1 MPKKILSEKPIT
13 IAEVKKIL
21 EERGED
27 QLDQFQRITLD
38 YVKKFSKID
47 DKKAEELIS
56 TLTEKFGIDKVEA
69 VQIVNSMPKSIE
81 ELRPFFATARRR
93 IIGTTQLE
101 AMLKV
106 LDEFRK

>member
-1 MPKKILSEKPIT
+1 MPKKISPDKPIT
-13 IAEVKKIL
+13 IVEVKKIL

-47 DKKAEELIS
+47 EKKSEELIS
-56 TLTEKFGIDKVEA
+56 RLTEKFGIDRVEA
-69 VQIVNSMPKSIE
+69 VQIANCMPKSIE
-81 ELRPFFATARRR
+81 ELRPFFATAKRR

-101 AMLKV
+101 AMLTV